1 MLLATTALL
10 INMAVQL
17 PNELATITK
26 PSDVLKGTWQI
37 DLTPNDTTDS
47 NFATMT
53 IESIDDSQFF
63 GEFYRTGVPI
73 QKGQLNISNGKV
85 FGALI
90 SADGSGQYASSFQY
104 DNGKLHGTTHALD
117 RQFLA
122 VWIATKQEQPGEIE

>member
-17 PNELATITK
+17 PNMPDTTTN

-53 IESIDDSQFF
+53 DQNIDDSQFF
-63 GEFYRTGVPI
+63 GEFYRTGVAI

-85 FGALI
+85 YGALI
-90 SADGSGQYASSFQY
+90 SADGTGQYATSFHY
-104 DNGKLHGTTHALD
+104 DGAKLHGTTHALD
-117 RQFLA
+117 REFLA
-122 VWIATKQEQPGEIE
+122 VWTATKQEQPSEKQ